1 MSSSTP
7 TVKDLYR
14 VVTADLTAYVAQDR
28 SKEQEPIQPRDTI
41 QAYLDRFIKAN
52 GTSSSSPSHHH
63 HHAHHNNHHHFGSAP
78 STPLSASTHTSV
90 SGSAISN
97 LATAAAGGPSTVGTP
112 SAATPGGAQGQ
123 TAAAGQR
130 HVNELWYQTL
140 ANNLQPHNA
149 SNLPFAF
156 HRLNQSLS
164 PSSSMPASQTVSVT
178 GSPIMGSAGASL
190 GTGQGASAAP
200 NMSQTS
206 TPSIQSTGFTSATAL
221 ANTSLAAQRFSA
233 HLITLYTQQGMD
245 KAPIGLV
252 ASRMIVYLT
261 HLLPFLSPQLVILDW
276 WDRLIE
282 PALQGEIKLE
292 KESLK
297 ACRDLVTDCMTRDPL
312 MDIHGSGTGSWLVA
326 GDEEGQLDN
335 SQAMNAMPIPQFVL
349 RKYIQAAHKLNHRL
363 DESDQ
368 ADGASGWWGNA
379 KLGSNLAPAGH
390 AGHGGTSTR
399 AFAGAFSASS
409 ASLSSSATSNSHQKP
424 EYPPVQQDLE
434 SQQRLFNR
442 ARAVIRRKKDI
453 LVKNLEI
460 ILIAYGGGVGRVK
473 DFFSCLYTYF
483 VGAKYRA
490 EILGLL
496 CQFHRRQRV
505 HLHQILA
512 TPLFDSLMLSLKNDT
527 SPLIVSLGLMTLIM
541 LMPRIPAALNDRL
554 PELFLIL
561 SRILCW
567 PRSRQQLMAVAYQ
580 EGDNLT
586 GQTLKSFDE
595 FEESSPSSSGTATNK
610 TQGAEGKAGDAPSSP
625 DNIEYEDIPLHSL
638 GIRWRRYGPAVIGG
652 TSEGAPD
659 PTAIFSFLYGMY
671 PCNLLRFLHAPRKY
685 ISEQSRPVGSPNQG
699 SSIGSP
705 AREGDFIV
713 QSSEETV
720 MSPKEPSIGQPV
732 YIDEDLVKSRVQ
744 NLLRRHSLHPD
755 LLTLSCEQELS
766 NKARWQKLEP
776 MEIVAMCVG
785 LDVWSAGGLYGM
797 GPVLRSI
804 EEDHHGA
811 DHQDS
816 DDNADDADATTPTG
830 ARTPDGTLATGS
842 HVRESSVQS
851 LARASVESFASE
863 ESEGTPIEILAQE
876 DFFGPRLVNKES
888 SMRSLN
894 PGSNPN
900 FLRGPT
906 QPFTR
911 LRTTSRDVRMSQIL
925 RNYATLRG
933 LDQEDYINEVAQ
945 SKALGPGIAQ
955 RERRGSS
962 QRSSGAWSSPAAVVV
977 AALEAV
983 TPDGPVAPTSG
994 ESSAMTTPTDSRR
1007 GSISQPTNMLALTQL
1022 NREYREIIVH
1032 LERDLL
1038 MAKNELNFELFLK
1051 QQHIQQISKVH
1062 RAHVLDASV
1071 EAERQNLYNTCR
1083 SLKAQLHETRSLLE
1097 KEKSELE
1104 RRKNKQ
1110 THWDTELKNKVQT
1123 FRDERKQLQFEV
1135 ERLKQDIKDTRQTQE
1150 IQERLLTEERKGT
1163 FQLKNS
1169 IEDLSPKLKR
1179 MEEYEKRIE
1188 DMTRQLVLWE
1198 TEQFK
1203 NQETQRQLEGVVSR
1217 WQSLELLLAA
1227 EKEESRILRNR
1238 VSQQSQ
1244 VMDDMKI
1251 QIAMMEGRLPNL
1263 QEDSSMDH
1271 SEDESIDDDGDQHGA
1286 SSSVRDGMGEIAIW
1300 KMSGRRKLLM
1310 GMGHQHSGGS
1320 GTGMEV
1326 GWPSGFSR
1334 SNSNQNG
1341 FDQQRR
1347 AEAMQEFMAKEK
1359 ERWDQELQQAH
1370 NKWSKE
1376 AVRNQELEER
1386 ILDLQGQVEMAQAMS
1401 RRQRHF
1407 GIGYQGGHPG
1417 DGSGGSGGG
1426 SGDTT
1431 GGEGG
1436 LGGGADGGPLIMS
1449 MSSQP
1454 QDVPRMTPTIGMR
1467 MHDQFAEVDTDD
1479 GGVGSSGTIGRY
1491 SQRQPESTEDEDD
1504 DPRMRQRGSLM
1515 NIGEGQSALGYHS
1528 SVPTSSSSRSKGKS
1542 TKPKTR
1548 SKWLLQQQS
1557 HQLPQPPPPFERAQS
1572 DRSISSHLGMTGPLS
1587 ILDLTRS
1594 PHPSAILNPRMSTES
1609 SSTTSSSAAARSAS
1623 GGLFLP
1629 TMYTRNMS
1637 HLSDGGSSDVTTAS
1651 DSSTTGSATQRT
1663 GDGNSSSGGGEGRA
1677 ESVDGNGEGGSGSG
1691 TGTGSGNDK
1700 KKSSKSKSVRDRERD
1715 KIRMMSGM
1723 GPLVDPSKMYRNVRM
1738 I

>member
-1 MSSSTP
+1 MSSSAP
-7 TVKDLYR
+7 TVKDLYK
-14 VVTADLTAYVAQDR
+14 VVTADLSAYIAQDR
-28 SKEQEPIQPRDTI
+28 SKEHETTQPRDTI

-52 GTSSSSPSHHH
+52 GTSSHH
-63 HHAHHNNHHHFGSAP
+63 HHNNHHHFGSTP
-78 STPLSASTHTSV
+78 STPLSASAHTSISH
-90 SGSAISN
+90 SGISN
-97 LATAAAGGPSTVGTP
+97 LATAGHGITAGGSSTAGTP
-112 SAATPGGAQGQ
+112 SSTTPGGAQGS

-130 HVNELWYQTL
+130 HINELWYQTL
-140 ANNLQPHNA
+140 TNNLQPQHT
-149 SNLPFAF
+149 STLPFAF
-156 HRLNQSLS
+156 HRLSQSSS
-164 PSSSMPASQTVSVT
+164 PSSSMPASQTVSVA
-178 GSPIMGSAGASL
+178 GSPVIGSGGASL
-190 GTGQGASAAP
+190 GTGPGANMTP

-206 TPSIQSTGFTSATAL
+206 SPSIQSTGFTSAATT

-233 HLITLYTQQGMD
+233 HLLTLYAQQGMD
-245 KAPIGLV
+245 KVPIALV

-261 HLLPFLSPQLVILDW
+261 HLLPFLSPQLVIMDW

-292 KESLK
+292 KDSLK

-312 MDIHGSGTGSWLVA
+312 LDNHGSGTGSWLLA

-335 SQAMNAMPIPQFVL
+335 STAMGAMPIPQFVL
-349 RKYIQAAHKLNHRL
+349 RKFIQAAHKLNHRL

-368 ADGASGWWGNA
+368 PDALAGWWANA

-390 AGHGGTSTR
+390 AGHGGNSSR
-399 AFAGAFSASS
+399 AFAGAFSSS
-409 ASLSSSATSNSHQKP
+409 STSISSSSAASNSHQKS
-424 EYPPVQQDLE
+424 EYPPVQQDHE
-434 SQQRLFNR
+434 NQQRLFNR
-442 ARAVIRRKKDI
+442 ARAIIRRKKDI
-453 LVKNLEI
+453 LVKNLET
-460 ILIAYGGGVGRVK
+460 ILVAYGGGVGRVK

-496 CQFHRRQRV
+496 CQFIRRQRV

-512 TPLFDSLMLSLKNDT
+512 TPLFDSLLLSLKNDT

-580 EGDNLT
+580 EGNNLA

-595 FEESSPSSSGTATNK
+595 FEENTSATTSGAASN
-610 TQGAEGKAGDAPSSP
+610 TQGTEGKTGEATSP
-625 DNIEYEDIPLHSL
+625 PDDIEYEDINLYSH
-638 GIRWRRYGPAVIGG
+638 GIRWRRYGPAVPGG

-671 PCNLLRFLHAPRKY
+671 PCNLLKFLHAPRKY
-685 ISEQSRPVGSPNQG
+685 LSDHSSPTRSPKQG

-705 AREGDFIV
+705 PREGDSFV
-713 QSSEETV
+713 QSPEENV
-720 MSPKEPSIGQPV
+720 MSPKEASVSQNV
-732 YIDEDLVKSRVQ
+732 YIDEDLLKSRVQ
-744 NLLRRHSLHPD
+744 NLLKRHSLHPD
-755 LLTLSCEQELS
+755 LLTLTCEQELV

-804 EEDHHGA
+804 EEDPRDAAHP
-811 DHQDS
+811 DS
-816 DDNADDADATTPTG
+816 DDNDDGVNVTTPTG
-830 ARTPDGTLATGS
+830 GRPSDATSAIGS
-842 HVRESSVQS
+842 HIRESSVQS

-876 DFFGPRLVNKES
+876 DFFGPRLINKENP
-888 SMRSLN
+888 MRPLN

-900 FLRGPT
+900 FMRGPT
-906 QPFTR
+906 QPFPR
-911 LRTTSRDVRMSQIL
+911 MRTTSKDVRMSQIL
-925 RNYATLRG
+925 KNYATLRG

-945 SKALGPGIAQ
+945 SKSLGPGYAQ
-955 RERRGSS
+955 WERRGSS
-962 QRSSGAWSSPAAVVV
+962 QRIV
-977 AALEAV
+977 AALEAT
-983 TPDGPVAPTSG
+983 TPDGPLSSTSG

-1007 GSISQPTNMLALTQL
+1007 GSLSQPNNNNSTSALIQL
-1022 NREYREIIVH
+1022 NKEYREVILH

-1083 SLKAQLHETRSLLE
+1083 SLKAQLHETRTLLE

-1110 THWDTELKNKVQT
+1110 THWDTDLKNKVQT

-1135 ERLKQDIKDTRQTQE
+1135 ERLKQDIQDTRQAQE

-1169 IEDLSPKLKR
+1169 IEYLSPKLKR

-1188 DMTRQLVLWE
+1188 EMTRQLVLWE
-1198 TEQFK
+1198 TEQSK

-1244 VMDDMKI
+1244 ILDDMRI
-1251 QIAMMEGRLPNL
+1251 QIAMMEGRVPSL
-1263 QEDSSMDH
+1263 QDDSSMELNSD
-1271 SEDESIDDDGDQHGA
+1271 DESVDGGGDHHGESGGVGGGA
-1286 SSSVRDGMGEIAIW
+1286 LR
-1300 KMSGRRKLLM
+1300 KMSARQKMLKGVT
-1310 GMGHQHSGGS
+1310 HQNSGGNGS
-1320 GTGMEV
+1320 SMEV

-1334 SNSNQNG
+1334 SNSSHNG

-1370 NKWSKE
+1370 NKWSME

-1386 ILDLQGQVEMAQAMS
+1386 ILELQGQVEMAQAING
-1401 RRQRHF
+1401 RQQRF
-1407 GIGYQGGHPG
+1407 GMGHQGGHPG
-1417 DGSGGSGGG
+1417 EGSGGSGDITG
-1426 SGDTT
+1426 

-1436 LGGGADGGPLIMS
+1436 HGGGDRGPIMMS
-1449 MSSQP
+1449 MPSQP
-1454 QDVPRMTPTIGMR
+1454 QDFPRMTPTRGMR

-1479 GGVGSSGTIGRY
+1479 GGVGSSGMIGRY
-1491 SQRQPESTEDEDD
+1491 SHRQPESTEDEDD
-1504 DPRMRQRGSLM
+1504 DPRMRQRGNPM
-1515 NIGEGQSALGYHS
+1515 NIGGGH
-1528 SVPTSSSSRSKGKS
+1528 PTLAHHASISSSSSRSKGKS
-1542 TKPKTR
+1542 TKPKTK
-1548 SKWLLQQQS
+1548 SKWLQQQ
-1557 HQLPQPPPPFERAQS
+1557 QQQQQPPQPFERAQS
-1572 DRSISSHLGMTGPLS
+1572 DRPNNSHLGMASTLN
-1587 ILDLTRS
+1587 ILDLARS
-1594 PHPSAILNPRMSTES
+1594 PHPSAILNPRMSNDS
-1609 SSTTSSSAAARSAS
+1609 SSTTSSAAARAAS
-1623 GGLFLP
+1623 GGLFPP

-1651 DSSTTGSATQRT
+1651 DSSTTGSTTRRM
-1663 GDGNSSSGGGEGRA
+1663 GDDGGEGGGDA
-1677 ESVDGNGEGGSGSG
+1677 GSVNGNGEGGSISGGGDSGSG
-1691 TGTGSGNDK
+1691 SGG
-1700 KKSSKSKSVRDRERD
+1700 KKSSKSNKVVRDRERD